1 MGYWVAVVAETAEVA
16 LKTRLS
22 SLGTRASPSAI
33 PSLRSAPLIDI
44 ACGDSSLQSSGD
56 ISLRSAA
63 TPPFDLHSLLL
74 ALHLRGRQSVLSAV
88 AKGRYGIDG
97 AAACHRRITADD
109 FDCRPAQMKSQWN
122 ANVESQAGR

>member
-1 MGYWVAVVAETAEVA
+1 MLAVVAEAAEIA

-22 SLGTRASPSAI
+22 SLGSRALPSAI

-88 AKGRYGIDG
+88 AKAV
-97 AAACHRRITADD
+97 AAPQTAITGSPRTISIVAP
-109 FDCRPAQMKSQWN
+109 RK
-122 ANVESQAGR
+122 